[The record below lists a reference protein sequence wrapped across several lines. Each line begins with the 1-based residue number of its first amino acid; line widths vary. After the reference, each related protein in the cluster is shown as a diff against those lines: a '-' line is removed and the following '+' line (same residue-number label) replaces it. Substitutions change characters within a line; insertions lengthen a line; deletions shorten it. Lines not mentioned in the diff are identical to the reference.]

1 MFLTSVVD
9 SKGKH
14 ITNSIEIAFI
24 YIKTRRFY
32 FDVMSLLSIYKP
44 LRILGFTKMFRVQ
57 RLATFINRLNV
68 EPLLKTFFKLLKLIF
83 YLFLVIHIM
92 SCFMWLVVKQN
103 KDEFLDG
110 ISLRYYPPL
119 DWINVADSE
128 LFVEDIPI
136 FKKYLVCLYYGV
148 LILGLNE
155 MGPVNNIEM
164 LYFIGTL
171 LMSAIMNSLI
181 FSDVIMLIDELS
193 KPSQVYQEKLDSMFG
208 VMKIIQL
215 PIDS

>member
-9 SKGKH
+9 SRGH
-14 ITNSIEIAFI
+14 TVTNSIDIALI
-24 YIKTRRFY
+24 YMKSRRFY
-32 FDVMSLLSIYKP
+32 FDVMSLLAIYKP
-44 LRILGFTKMFRVQ
+44 LRFLGFTKMFRVQ
-57 RLATFINRLNV
+57 RLAIFINRLNV

-83 YLFLVIHIM
+83 YLFLILHIM
-92 SCFMWLVVKQN
+92 GCFMWLVVKQS
-103 KDEFLDG
+103 KDEFEDG

-128 LFVEDIPI
+128 LFIDDTPV

-155 MGPVNNIEM
+155 MGPVNNYEF

-193 KPSQVYQEKLDSMFG
+193 KPSQLY
-208 VMKIIQL
+208 
-215 PIDS
+215 